1 MMLKKYMASFLSA
14 VMLLGVVPVFAAEV
28 EKPSCVML
36 KFDDATRFAKVDTA
50 GTLSEL
56 IMEKLVNSGK
66 FNFKET
72 KPMETDMAQALYEN
86 RLAEFKANKTSV
98 DSGDYNGIFE
108 SEEFGEN
115 RVQTIDSAMV
125 GKIVNPKV
133 TTAMGEA
140 TGAEYLLQGTIINI
154 GTGEY
159 LNGNLVYLAFIPNVY
174 NMFVGKNKG
183 LAVIADVRIIK
194 AETGEVI
201 WQDTVVGRAD
211 QYQYDV
217 GLFKIG
223 SLKLNNETYFKAVN
237 SAAEKVA
244 SAVIGAADKG
254 VLFAK

>member
-1 MMLKKYMASFLSA
+1 MMLKKYIASFLST
-14 VMLLGVVPVFAAEV
+14 VMLWGAVPAFAAEV
-28 EKPSCVML
+28 EHPSCVML

-56 IMEKLVNSGK
+56 IMEKLVNSNK
-66 FNFKET
+66 FNM
-72 KPMETDMAQALYEN
+72 PLYTN
-86 RLAEFKANKTSV
+86 SVKYDRLAEFKANKASV
-98 DSGDYNGIFE
+98 DNGDYNGIFE

-115 RVQTIDSAMV
+115 RVQAIDSAMV

-133 TTAMGEA
+133 TKEMGEA
-140 TGAEYLLQGTIINI
+140 TGAEYLLQGTITNI

-183 LAVIADVRIIK
+183 LAVIADVRMIK
-194 AETGEVI
+194 AGTGEVI

-244 SAVIGAADKG
+244 SAVIEAADKG
-254 VLFAK
+254 MLFAK